1 MLGPQ
6 LFLIY
11 INDIGEKCLSLTRL
25 FVDNTSLGYS
35 SSSPDTL
42 ELVIEHDLNKLSTWS
57 EKWLMS
63 FNPDKTEIMICSNM
77 EMNKQLKLFID
88 TTSHKHLGITLSHD
102 AKWSEHVE
110 NIVKTIEQIVHGTEG
125 HMAVYGPVRHQ
136 KNIIWIEA
144 CPSSKKYYMDRS
156 F

>member
-1 MLGPQ
+1 M
-6 LFLIY
+6 
-11 INDIGEKCLSLTRL
+11 K
-25 FVDNTSLGYS
+25 
-35 SSSPDTL
+35 
-42 ELVIEHDLNKLSTWS
+42 
-57 EKWLMS
+57 
-63 FNPDKTEIMICSNM
+63 
-77 EMNKQLKLFID
+77 MNKQLKLFID

-156 F
+156 FWGPYNIFLVTDQSIYCHMTRSDMNYLLYYTFYLK